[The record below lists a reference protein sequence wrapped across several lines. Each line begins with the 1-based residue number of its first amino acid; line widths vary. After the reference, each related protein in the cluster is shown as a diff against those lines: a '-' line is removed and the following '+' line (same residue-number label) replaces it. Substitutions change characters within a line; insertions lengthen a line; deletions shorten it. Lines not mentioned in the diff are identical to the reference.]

1 MAATSD
7 NYTIV
12 TSGTTYTI
20 ASDYVK
26 PVGAGETAH
35 HQIVKIAYG
44 ANDTVTYVSGS
55 APMPVGLCG
64 SWGNYEYLAPSG
76 YYSLATTIVGT
87 TGTSLTVVGV
97 SGGQAVGIT
106 VGTLTVAATD
116 LDVRT
121 LYGGGS
127 SGSTSGADYV
137 GVQGIASGY
146 PIGITVSAA
155 LPVTVSSF
163 SNLGIFGVT
172 GATAVYVQASNFNI
186 RGITAATD
194 TITVYGGGTASTVS
208 TGLFGFTGTGVAPIY
223 AESNALNVNI
233 KTSAGITVSA
243 LDLDIRNLD
252 YTADTVTIVG
262 QGATDNKSKATVPV
276 YQNVAVGA
284 AGTLTQVGGT
294 TGAGWCGSAVNMYLV
309 NSGFSFNAYA
319 TFSAQIGITAP
330 SYAPIPVT
338 GTTSAIQGLWV
349 AGDTLN
355 GPVIVKGYSGGYLP
369 IQLANLDTPTSTVNN
384 TIGEV
389 KTNTDFLIAMKKA
402 LYSNSV
408 SVGAFDFNDASSI
421 YTLVRDNLGTQL
433 ALLGNSVVANG
444 ASVTS
449 QSSMAVTV
457 VGSKQQPSFMSRTG
471 FVGFAA
477 KNLNEF
483 NSGSGFT
490 CGSGV
495 RIKTARVA
503 SGTTAS
509 SNQFLCVMS
518 VSDAALYGATSGT
531 ASYVLYHGEEM
542 FFDVDN
548 ISKIQVFYP
557 AYSSGFA
564 PNNTSQGMTFSFYA
578 S

>member
-64 SWGNYEYLAPSG
+64 SWGKYEYLAPSG
-76 YYSLATTIVGT
+76 YYSLATTIVGI

-97 SGGQAVGIT
+97 SGGEAVGIT

-121 LYGGGS
+121 LYGGDS

-172 GATAVYVQASNFNI
+172 GATAVYVQASNFSI

-194 TITVYGGGTASTVS
+194 NITVYGGGTASTVS

-243 LDLDIRNLD
+243 ADLDIRNLD

-262 QGATDNKSKATVPV
+262 QGATDNQSKATIPV
-276 YQNVAVGA
+276 YQNAAVGP

-319 TFSAQIGITAP
+319 TFSTGIGISQAA
-330 SYAPIPVT
+330 YNPVPVA
-338 GTTSAIQGLWV
+338 GSSAATVGLWV

-369 IQLANLDTPTSTVNN
+369 IEIANLDIPTSTATTTLN
-384 TIGEV
+384 TSLGQV

-402 LYSNSV
+402 LYSDSV

-421 YTLVRDNLGTQL
+421 YKLIQNAVTTQL
-433 ALLGNSVVANG
+433 TSLANTVSNGSISVAIDSY
-444 ASVTS
+444 AT
-449 QSSMAVTV
+449 
-457 VGSKQQPSFMSRTG
+457 QPSFMSRTG

-531 ASYVLYHGEEM
+531 ASYILYHGEEM
-542 FFDVDN
+542 FFDVEN

>member
-44 ANDTVTYVSGS
+44 ANDTVTYVNAS
-55 APMPVGLCG
+55 APLPVGLCG
-64 SWGNYEYLAPSG
+64 SWTKYEYLAPSG
-76 YYSLATTIVGT
+76 YYSLATTIVGI

-97 SGGQAVGIT
+97 SGGVAVGIT
-106 VGTLTVAATD
+106 VGTLNVAGSSFSI
-116 LDVRT
+116 RN
-121 LYGGGS
+121 LYGGDTL
-127 SGSTSGADYV
+127 GSTTGIDYV
-137 GVQGIASGY
+137 GIQGIASGY

-172 GATAVYVQASNFNI
+172 GATAVYVQASNFSI

-194 TITVYGGGTASTVS
+194 NITVYGGGTASTVS
-208 TGLFGFTGTGVAPIY
+208 TGLFGFTGTGVAAIY

-243 LDLDIRNLD
+243 ADLDIRNLD
-252 YTADTVTIVG
+252 YTIDTVTIVG
-262 QGATDNKSKATVPV
+262 QGATDNKSKATIPV
-276 YQNVAVGA
+276 YQNTAVGP

-294 TGAGWCGSAVNMYLV
+294 TGAGWCGSAVNVYLV

-349 AGDTLN
+349 AGDTAN
-355 GPVIVKGYSGGYLP
+355 GPVIVKGYSGGFMP
-369 IQLANLDTPTSTVNN
+369 IELAKLDTPTSTMNA
-384 TIGEV
+384 TIGQV
-389 KTNTDFLIAMKKA
+389 KTNTDFLIATKKA
-402 LYSNSV
+402 LYDPTV
-408 SVGAFDFNDASSI
+408 SVGAFDFTDSLSI
-421 YTLVRDNLGTQL
+421 YSLIKNAVNTQL
-433 ALLGNSVVANG
+433 QTLANTVSSGSISVAIDSY
-444 ASVTS
+444 AT
-449 QSSMAVTV
+449 
-457 VGSKQQPSFMSRTG
+457 QPSFIARTNT
-471 FVGFAA
+471 VGYSP
-477 KNLNEF
+477 KNLTEY
-483 NSGSGFT
+483 NSAAGYT
-490 CGSGV
+490 CATGV
-495 RIKTARVA
+495 RIKVSRIATGTNASQNELMCVISEDDAGNYGSTA
-503 SGTTAS
+503 
-509 SNQFLCVMS
+509 
-518 VSDAALYGATSGT
+518 GT
-531 ASYVLYHGEEM
+531 ASFTMYHGDELFLE
-542 FFDVDN
+542 VDN
-548 ISKIQVFYP
+548 IDKIKVFYP
-557 AYSSGFA
+557 PYSAGFA
-564 PNNTSQGMTFSFYA
+564 PHNTGTGITFSFYA